1 MPFFLT
7 SGRHTVKNGLPLLKM
22 LIWFEYTA
30 SQGRLSIRIAG
41 SWKSTGINLRKFL
54 RSQCQLAL
62 EIETL
67 RKYTILVILYK
78 LDQKSVCQLTIKDI
92 AELKCA
98 AESKPY
104 EDENEIR

>member
-1 MPFFLT
+1 MMEGLPFFLT

-54 RSQCQLAL
+54 RRLASL
-62 EIETL
+62 F
-67 RKYTILVILYK
+67 YT
-78 LDQKSVCQLTIKDI
+78 
-92 AELKCA
+92 ANA
-98 AESKPY
+98 
-104 EDENEIR
+104 N